1 MERDELIAA
10 ARAGDTD
17 ALSALLRECQPDI
30 RRYAQ
35 RRCASKDVDDAV
47 QDALWILLKQHKTLK
62 YTEALS
68 GWLFRIIQR
77 ICFRMGYRERN
88 LTTLDADVPESTR
101 TPHSA
106 DLRLDLERA
115 LHALEPRHLEVLLLR
130 DMYGYSAEEVA
141 TRLHISAEAVK
152 SRLHRARTNMRR
164 ALARRGQ
171 QC

>member
-1 MERDELIAA
+1 MEREELIAA

-17 ALSALLRECQPDI
+17 ALSALLTECQPDL

-47 QDALWILLKQHKTLK
+47 QDALWIVHEQHKALR
-62 YTEALS
+62 YAAALS

-88 LTTLDADVPESTR
+88 LTTLDDAVSESTS
-101 TPHSA
+101 SA
-106 DLRLDLERA
+106 HNPDKRLDLERA
-115 LHALEPRHLEVLLLR
+115 LGALEPRQLEVLLLR

-152 SRLHRARTNMRR
+152 SRLHRARTTMRQ
-164 ALARRGQ
+164 ALVRGEQ

>member
-1 MERDELIAA
+1 MEREELISA
-10 ARAGDTD
+10 ARDGDTD
-17 ALSALLRECQPDI
+17 ALSDLLRECQPDL

-47 QDALWILLKQHKTLK
+47 QDALWIVHEQHKALR
-62 YTEALS
+62 YAAALS

-88 LTTLDADVPESTR
+88 LTTLDDDVPESTR
-101 TPHSA
+101 RSYSA

-115 LHALEPRHLEVLLLR
+115 LEALEPRHLEVLLLR

-152 SRLHRARTNMRR
+152 SRLHRARASMRQ
-164 ALARRGQ
+164 AMARGEQ

>member
-17 ALSALLRECQPDI
+17 ALSALLRECQPDL

-47 QDALWILLKQHKTLK
+47 QDALWIIHEQHNALK
-62 YTEALS
+62 YAAALS

-88 LTTLDADVPESTR
+88 LTALDDHVAQSTQ
-101 TPHSA
+101 SFNNA
-106 DLRLDLERA
+106 ELRLDLERA
-115 LHALEPRHLEVLLLR
+115 LEALEPRHLEILLLR
-130 DMYGYSAEEVA
+130 DMYGYSAEEVG

-152 SRLHRARTNMRR
+152 SRLHRARTNMRQ
-164 ALARRGQ
+164 ALTKGEQ

>member
-17 ALSALLRECQPDI
+17 ALSALLRECQPDL

-35 RRCASKDVDDAV
+35 RKCASKDVDDAV
-47 QDALWILLKQHKTLK
+47 QDAIWIVHEQHKALK
-62 YTEALS
+62 YAADLS
-68 GWLFRIIQR
+68 GWLFRLIQR

-88 LTTLDADVPESTR
+88 LTALDDYVSESTQSS
-101 TPHSA
+101 HSA
-106 DLRLDLERA
+106 ELRLDLERA
-115 LHALEPRHLEVLLLR
+115 LEALEPRHLEVLLLR

-152 SRLHRARTNMRR
+152 SRLHRARTNMHQT
-164 ALARRGQ
+164 LAEG
-171 QC
+171 